1 MNPIRFK
8 KLQSFLITKAKII
21 KFASIVGDFNPVHLN
36 PEFAAQTRFGKPI
49 SHGMVGAGLI
59 RSLIP
64 PNMRLR
70 EFEIKFKKPIYYDEK
85 VSV

>member
-1 MNPIRFK
+1 MNPIRFQK
-8 KLQSFLITKAKII
+8 MKSFIITQTKITN
-21 KFASIVGDFNPVHLN
+21 FASIVGDFNPVHLN

-49 SHGMVGAGLI
+49 SHGMIGGGLI

-64 PNMRLR
+64 ANMRIR
-70 EFEIKFKKPIYYDEK
+70 EFEIKFKKPIYYDER